1 MKKRFNSN
9 QQFFWKA
16 NYYLKRKKIALESIA
31 LAQANDKSKKGK
43 KPGPKKNMRPQYLT
57 SPWMLL
63 LVRLSEMNSGVGPSI
78 DSREGKLFRRRFR
91 IPYPVFLFLANKCI
105 EQKLFG
111 PRSCDAMDKCGRQIC
126 PLELKLLGI

>member
-1 MKKRFNSN
+1 MSDLRHEFFSKKRFNSN

-31 LAQANDKSKKGK
+31 LAQAND
-43 KPGPKKNMRPQYLT
+43 
-57 SPWMLL
+57 
-63 LVRLSEMNSGVGPSI
+63 SGVGPSI